1 MTHHNQIKELTIFLS
16 LSLRWRRGTQV
27 ERLHG
32 RPNLTKKA
40 VPAERLAKLTL
51 LDPKRAKRREEM
63 IRSGKGEMRER
74 GRGEKIVNSWCSK
87 REPREIRTSVWRE
100 SVAEILNSGRDKNE

>member
-1 MTHHNQIKELTIFLS
+1 
-16 LSLRWRRGTQV
+16 
-27 ERLHG
+27 
-32 RPNLTKKA
+32 
-40 VPAERLAKLTL
+40 
-51 LDPKRAKRREEM
+51 M

-100 SVAEILNSGRDKNE
+100 SVAEILNSGIRTNEVFFCVVRLCARKKIFLAVRCVHAPDFHFFDRAPRALILGIDHY